1 VPEGLDEDGSL
12 KKIPAP
18 LPLEK
23 DSVVKGYEGIC
34 RRVGV
39 QVRVDEALDF
49 PLFNDLPQETGVFEI
64 DAPELLVK
72 SIMAGP

>member
-1 VPEGLDEDGSL
+1 M
-12 KKIPAP
+12 
-18 LPLEK
+18 
-23 DSVVKGYEGIC
+23 KGYEGIC